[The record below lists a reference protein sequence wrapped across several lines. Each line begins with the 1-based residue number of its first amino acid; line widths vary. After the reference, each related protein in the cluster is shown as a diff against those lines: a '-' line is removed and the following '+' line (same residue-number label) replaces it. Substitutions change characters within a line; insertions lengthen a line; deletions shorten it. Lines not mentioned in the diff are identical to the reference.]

1 MRETKATI
9 VGQRRNGRTRVR
21 ETKTR
26 RKQDSETKNKT
37 DGRE

>member
-1 MRETKATI
+1 MRETKSTI
-9 VGQRRNGRTRVR
+9 VRQRRNGWTRVR

-37 DGRE
+37 NDGE